1 MATTAQIQKLRRK
14 VQDFYSARTGA
25 QLTASEQAF
34 KDDELA
40 DIIDDAAA
48 EATDGDAAAQD
59 LSPKQESLTML
70 LARADAMLQ
79 IAQDEARRIKWQTG
93 NEIQDPSRVAE
104 NLVMVATALQRRYKD
119 ARDRALKEEIEG
131 VSSRPTGGRMS
142 FNSTVKGHYE
152 RNFNNSSTKRN
163 RSRDHRI

>member
-14 VQDFYSARTGA
+14 AQDFYSARTGD

-48 EATDGDAAAQD
+48 EATDGASSADTLGAKDEA
-59 LSPKQESLTML
+59 LTML

-93 NEIQDPSRVAE
+93 NEIQDPSKVAE
-104 NLVMVATALQRRYKD
+104 NLVMVANSLQRRYSQ

-131 VSSRPTGGRMS
+131 ITSRPTGGRLN
-142 FNSTVKGHYE
+142 FNDTVKPYYE
-152 RNFNNSSTKRN
+152 RNFDNATVRRN
-163 RSRDHRI
+163 RSSDHRY